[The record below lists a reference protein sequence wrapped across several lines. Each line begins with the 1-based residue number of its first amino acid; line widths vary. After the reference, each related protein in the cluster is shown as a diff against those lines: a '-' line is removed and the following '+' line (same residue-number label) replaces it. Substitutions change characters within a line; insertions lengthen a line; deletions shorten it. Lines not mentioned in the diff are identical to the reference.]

1 MLGYTTIG
9 VNDMDRAVAFYD
21 GLLAEAGAK
30 RLMDMDRIKFY
41 GTAPDQ
47 AMLAICIPHNEEP
60 QNCGNGNM
68 VAIPGGSREGVDKL
82 YAKAMELG
90 ATDEGEPGE
99 SIEQT
104 VHREVF
110 EEVGLRVTNLDYRG
124 SQSWPFPNS
133 LMLGFHADYA
143 AGDIVYQDGEIA
155 DAQWFR
161 YDALPNVPPGTAIS
175 KWLIDAF
182 VENFAEH
189 TN

>member
-1 MLGYTTIG
+1 MLGYATIG

-60 QNCGNGNM
+60 QSCGNGNM

-99 SIEQT
+99 
-104 VHREVF
+104 RMPVF
-110 EEVGLRVTNLDYRG
+110 YGAYVRDLDG
-124 SQSWPFPNS
+124 NKLCFFE
-133 LMLGFHADYA
+133 MKLG
-143 AGDIVYQDGEIA
+143 
-155 DAQWFR
+155 
-161 YDALPNVPPGTAIS
+161 
-175 KWLIDAF
+175 
-182 VENFAEH
+182 
-189 TN
+189 